1 MLVITRREG
10 ESIFIGD
17 EIEVVILETG
27 STVSVGINAPRE
39 VTVVRTE
46 LIPPDQFEVTND

>member
-17 EIEVVILETG
+17 EIEVIIVETG
-27 STVSVGINAPRE
+27 STVRLGINAPRE
-39 VTVVRTE
+39 MRITRTE
-46 LIPPDQFEVTND
+46 LIPADELASVD

>member
-17 EIEVVILETG
+17 EIEIVILETG
-27 STVSVGINAPRE
+27 SAVRVGINAPPE
-39 VTVVRTE
+39 VNVVRTE
-46 LIPPDQFEVTND
+46 LIPPEELELVD